1 MMDVAGQACGTKRR
15 TTKSSVHL
23 QKWSVHI
30 ACLRLGVVL
39 PDVVLPDVG
48 ISGEMTRI
56 AAEHAAKLTNPC
68 QQQEEDGRN
77 KTMFVC
83 QV

>member
-48 ISGEMTRI
+48 D
-56 AAEHAAKLTNPC
+56 
-68 QQQEEDGRN
+68 QW
-77 KTMFVC
+77 
-83 QV
+83 